1 MFARRDEMSEGGVSR
16 SVAPLDTPRLE
27 KEIEDYQSD
36 LDQKCEEL
44 YQLAGEARSKGFDL
58 KDEVEIP
65 RAIDLADRAE
75 KLLEDYLRPTP
86 DDDPI
91 PIQDD
96 IRTMLKEKDSRED
109 AAIDMAV
116 HVALQMYDATAD
128 VRKSV
133 DTGLRVGL
141 AVLTEAVLV
150 APLEGIGQ
158 VRILNNLDGTRF
170 VSIDFCGPIR
180 AAGGTAQALA
190 VLIADMIR
198 RALKLEKYEPTMPEI
213 ERVKEEFGL
222 YRGGLQYKPPPE
234 EIEMIVKACPI
245 MINGEETESIECA
258 GYREVRNI
266 DGGRIRG
273 GVLLV
278 IGEGL
283 CLKAAKIQKHTERL
297 QIPGW
302 DFISTFA
309 SRKKEG
315 PATTTTKRRKIKT
328 DDRFMRDIIAGR
340 PVFGEPNT
348 PGGFRLRYGRP
359 RTSGLAAAGVHPA
372 SMHAM
377 GDFLAVGTQ
386 MKIERPGK
394 ACAVVPCDDLEGP
407 TVLLKSGRYGRIQSA
422 EMWHRIQDDVLSI
435 WDNGELMI
443 GYGEF
448 AENNKPL
455 VPSGYVSDWFASDL
469 LEILDS
475 EEKVE
480 RFAGMLGVS
489 RRRLPEGIPS
499 TGAVD
504 GSIDA
509 LENHRRQRSWHRE
522 LRKMTL
528 DWDNIVEIS
537 RSFLTAIPPPWN
549 LWWNDLPLEF
559 ITPLIESLLKG
570 KIEAASHPEDGVK
583 THPHP
588 DRNWMRLSGSVSG
601 TSP

>member
-1 MFARRDEMSEGGVSR
+1 MSEGGVSR
-16 SVAPLDTPRLE
+16 SVAPLDTLRLE
-27 KEIEDYQSD
+27 NEIAAYQSD
-36 LDQKCEEL
+36 LDEKCEEL

-86 DDDPI
+86 DDEPI

-309 SRKKEG
+309 SRKKKD
-315 PATTTTKRRKIKT
+315 PSTTATKRRKIKT

-475 EEKVE
+475 DEKVE
-480 RFAGMLGVS
+480 KFAGILGVS
-489 RRRLPEGIPS
+489 RRRLPEGVPS
-499 TGAVD
+499 TGAFD
-504 GSIDA
+504 ESTDE
-509 LENHRRQRSWHRE
+509 LENHRRQRIWHRE

-559 ITPLIESLLKG
+559 IPHLIESLLEG
-570 KIEAASHPEDGVK
+570 KIEATSHPEDGVK
-583 THPHP
+583 TYPYP
-588 DRNWMRLSGSVSG
+588 DRNWMRLPGAI
-601 TSP
+601 